1 MGRDV
6 FFSRPAERDFPTINT
21 VDEGPARSD
30 AFAWTH
36 LRTAHMTYD
45 FAKPDIA
52 ILQSDHMR
60 LLRLAE
66 TLTRR
71 NADLGNQLFQEL
83 ERAEIL
89 PDDTARP
96 VVRMGSTLDYQTED
110 KGQRTV
116 TLVFP
121 QDEDISAGRI
131 SVLTPVGIALI
142 GLSAGD
148 AMDWHT
154 RDGRTQRL
162 KVLRIASQEAVSAG
176 VVIATDSAE
185 PSTVQAQ

>member
-1 MGRDV
+1 
-6 FFSRPAERDFPTINT
+6 
-21 VDEGPARSD
+21 
-30 AFAWTH
+30 
-36 LRTAHMTYD
+36 MTYD

-52 ILQSDHMR
+52 ITQSDHMR

-66 TLTRR
+66 TLARR

-83 ERAEIL
+83 ERAEII
-89 PDDTARP
+89 PDDSTSA
-96 VVRMGSTLDYQTED
+96 VVRMGSTLDYETGNDET
-110 KGQRTV
+110 RTV

-142 GLSAGD
+142 GLGAGD
-148 AMDWHT
+148 EMDWHT

-162 KVLRIASQEAVSAG
+162 KVTRIASQASADAALVG
-176 VVIATDSAE
+176 ALDGA
-185 PSTVQAQ
+185 PSSSVQAS

>member
-1 MGRDV
+1 
-6 FFSRPAERDFPTINT
+6 
-21 VDEGPARSD
+21 
-30 AFAWTH
+30 
-36 LRTAHMTYD
+36 MTYD

-52 ILQSDHMR
+52 IPQSDHMR

-66 TLTRR
+66 TLARR

-89 PDDTARP
+89 ADDTPRAI
-96 VVRMGSTLDYQTED
+96 VRMGSTLDYETED
-110 KGQRTV
+110 NETRTV

-142 GLSAGD
+142 GLSAGNE
-148 AMDWHT
+148 MDWHT

-162 KVLRIASQEAVSAG
+162 KVTRVVSLA
-176 VVIATDSAE
+176 ATAPSAIQ
-185 PSTVQAQ
+185 PS

>member
-1 MGRDV
+1 
-6 FFSRPAERDFPTINT
+6 
-21 VDEGPARSD
+21 
-30 AFAWTH
+30 
-36 LRTAHMTYD
+36 MTYD

-52 ILQSDHMR
+52 VPQSDHIR

-66 TLTRR
+66 TLARR

-83 ERAEIL
+83 ERAEVL
-89 PDDTARP
+89 PDDTARAI
-96 VVRMGSTLDYQTED
+96 VRMGSTLEYETEA
-110 KGQRTV
+110 KEQRTV

-148 AMDWHT
+148 AMDWRT

-162 KVLRIASQEAVSAG
+162 KVLRIASHEAAG
-176 VVIATDSAE
+176 LGIVMAADSA
-185 PSTVQAQ
+185 PSSSIQSR